1 MFYEPS
7 KRNHGLPRDPF
18 KSLVIPR
25 PIGWITSVDA
35 EGVVNLAPYSYFN
48 ICSAEPPTI
57 MFAPSTRPGSS
68 LLKDTH
74 QNAEAYGE
82 FVVNIAT
89 MELSEKMN
97 LTSAD
102 FASGVSELARVGLTA
117 TPSTVVSVPR
127 LRESPIN
134 IECRHLSTVAVPT
147 RLPTDHKNFIVIGEV
162 VGVHISDHVLTEGFI
177 DIEKL
182 RPVAK
187 LGYLDYAV
195 IDQRFTMPKPEVPR

>member
-35 EGVVNLAPYSYFN
+35 NGVVNLAPYSYFN
-48 ICSAEPPTI
+48 ICSADPPTI
-57 MFAPSTRPGSS
+57 MFAPSTRPDSS

-74 QNAEAYGE
+74 QNAERQGE

-89 MELSEKMN
+89 LELSEKMN

-102 FASGVSELARVGLTA
+102 FESGVSELAKVGL
-117 TPSTVVSVPR
+117 STIASEVVSVPR
-127 LRESPIN
+127 LRESPISM
-134 IECRHLSTVAVPT
+134 ECRHLTTVTVPT
-147 RLPTDHKNFIVIGEV
+147 RLATHQKNFIVIGEV
-162 VGVHISDHVLTEGFI
+162 VGVHISDAVLTNGFI

-182 RPVAK
+182 KPVAK

-195 IDQRFTMPKPEVPR
+195 VDQRFSMPKPEVT